1 MKQQKGFDWL
11 KFATIAMFVIGIGF
25 CLFSIFSWILFRES
39 LSTDAV
45 KANLDVPPVSSIED
59 KTQSLQND
67 PFSERKAVMSQDAKT
82 QEDTTQINEVPP
94 RFGSLDSNPL
104 LDSEE
109 VMFDDMNQ
117 EALQKILKEQ
127 ETDEFGRTPG
137 ELEQMAADVLQK
149 LYEVVGEYRSIA
161 AESSDLLKM
170 PPSPE
175 IGKCWNDLKQRKIDL
190 MPHVINLV
198 WNYLLYT
205 KDTAAFNP
213 GEKIAEAIEGV
224 LEVELGTAPDGRP
237 IMVSISPHF

>member
-1 MKQQKGFDWL
+1 MPVFRFL
-11 KFATIAMFVIGIGF
+11 
-25 CLFSIFSWILFRES
+25 WIVFRES
-39 LSTDAV
+39 LSTDTV
-45 KANLDVPPVSSIED
+45 KVNLDVPLVSSIED

-67 PFSERKAVMSQDAKT
+67 PFSEREAVIYQDAKT

-94 RFGSLDSNPL
+94 RFESLDSDPL

-117 EALQKILKEQ
+117 
-127 ETDEFGRTPG
+127 TDEFGRTPE
-137 ELEQMAADVLQK
+137 ELEQMAAGVLQK

-175 IGKCWNDLKQRKIDL
+175 IGKRWNDLKQRKIDL

-198 WNYLLYT
+198 WSYLLYT

-213 GEKIAEAIEGV
+213 GGKIAEAIEGV
-224 LEVELGTAPDGRP
+224 LEVDLGTAPDGRP
-237 IMVSISPHF
+237 IIVSISPHF

>member
-1 MKQQKGFDWL
+1 MKQQKGFDWF
-11 KFATIAMFVIGIGF
+11 KFATTAMFVIGIGF
-25 CLFSIFSWILFRES
+25 CLFSIFSWIVFRES
-39 LSTDAV
+39 LSTDTV
-45 KANLDVPPVSSIED
+45 KVNLDVRPVSSIED
-59 KTQSLQND
+59 KVQSLQND
-67 PFSERKAVMSQDAKT
+67 PLSEQKAIIYQDAKT

-94 RFGSLDSNPL
+94 RLESLDSDPL
-104 LDSEE
+104 LESEE

-117 EALQKILKEQ
+117 
-127 ETDEFGRTPG
+127 TDEFGRTPE

-161 AESSDLLKM
+161 TESSDLLKM
-170 PPSPE
+170 PQSPE
-175 IGKCWNDLKQRKIDL
+175 IGKHWNDLKQRKIDL

-198 WNYLLYT
+198 WSYLLYT

-224 LEVELGTAPDGRP
+224 LEVDLGTAPDGRP

>member
-11 KFATIAMFVIGIGF
+11 QLATTAMFVTGIGL
-25 CLFSIFSWILFRES
+25 CLFSVFSWIVFRES
-39 LSTDAV
+39 LSTNAV
-45 KANLDVPPVSSIED
+45 KVNSDVPPVSSIGD
-59 KTQSLQND
+59 KAQYLQND
-67 PFSERKAVMSQDAKT
+67 PSSEWKVAIYQDTTT
-82 QEDTTQINEVPP
+82 QEDTAQINEVLPQ
-94 RFGSLDSNPL
+94 FESLNSDL
-104 LDSEE
+104 LSEFE
-109 VMFDDMNQ
+109 DVVLDD
-117 EALQKILKEQ
+117 IEQ
-127 ETDEFGRTPG
+127 TDEFGQTPE

-149 LYEVVGEYRSIA
+149 LNEVVGEYRSIA

-175 IGKCWNDLKQRKIDL
+175 IGKRWNDLKQRKIDL

-198 WNYLLYT
+198 WSYLLYT

-213 GEKIAEAIEGV
+213 GGKIAEAIEGV